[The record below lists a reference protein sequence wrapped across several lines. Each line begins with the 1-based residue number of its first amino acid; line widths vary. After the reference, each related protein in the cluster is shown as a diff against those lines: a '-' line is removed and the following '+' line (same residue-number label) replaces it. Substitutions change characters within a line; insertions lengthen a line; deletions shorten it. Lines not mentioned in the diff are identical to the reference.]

1 MSLLIYS
8 PRCKHSMDVIEY
20 INKVP
25 QLKQLVHYHN
35 INTQGIPANYRNK
48 INRVPTMLTKNG
60 KILVGNEIKNW
71 LDSLL
76 PKKEIEHSGIGGY
89 GGCMTSLDGNDT
101 SSGMFRLDEYGQS
114 LQPAMTKELEEKINR
129 DVSKGMAYTE
139 LKM

>member
-1 MSLLIYS
+1 
-8 PRCKHSMDVIEY
+8 
-20 INKVP
+20 
-25 QLKQLVHYHN
+25 
-35 INTQGIPANYRNK
+35 
-48 INRVPTMLTKNG
+48 MLTKNG